1 MKGPGVRMSPGQL
14 STPPAPP
21 RPAPRRGGGLWPCP
35 YGLRLVPISAA
46 FPQSSPAVPGGGVWG
61 GIDTP
66 APLRALSRPGAPR
79 TPPGTGPSRR
89 GPGHCGDTRAPLRAL
104 GPFPTRELKTGPR
117 LGSSLSW
124 ARQKGRRYPGA
135 EGPGN
140 AEGPEGHWD
149 PRNTRESGPVRRGCP
164 PRGCAPS
171 ADGSLGHRRGRRRT
185 HGGDPRIPFVAPWG
199 FLSCTRHLC
208 QGP

>member
-21 RPAPRRGGGLWPCP
+21 RPAPRRGGACGHVPTGLAWSPSLP
-35 YGLRLVPISAA
+35 PSPRAA
-46 FPQSSPAVPGGGVWG
+46 PRCRGGGGG
-61 GIDTP
+61 GIDTQ
-66 APLRALSRPGAPR
+66 APPRALSRPGAPR

-140 AEGPEGHWD
+140 AEGPEGRWG
-149 PRNTRESGPVRRGCP
+149 PRSTQESGLVRRGCP